1 MSTGSIK
8 NDAQSPFRKE
18 CFFQQFKFSSTD
30 LSWFQ
35 IDVSNQWYLTSL
47 HKFPNLR
54 SKLTGLSFSSSY
66 FSAPNLT
73 LKGSSLTLFMSIT
86 LYIYLLIPKVAGN
99 LVLRFGLKAKLSKLA
114 EFDSFQKHIFW
125 EFRDLWANECSSFHN

>member
-1 MSTGSIK
+1 MMPSHHLEKNVFLNNST
-8 NDAQSPFRKE
+8 
-18 CFFQQFKFSSTD
+18 FFSTD

-35 IDVSNQWYLTSL
+35 IEVSNQWYLTSL

-54 SKLTGLSFSSSY
+54 SKLTGLSFFSSY
-66 FSAPNLT
+66 FGAPNLT
-73 LKGSSLTLFMSIT
+73 SKGSTLTLLVLIT